1 MTIRIVIQPTQLTK
15 KASDQIYPRIKALQ
29 RWEFIKRKIKKKIRH
44 FAPNVIAVVASVS
57 MKLAI
62 QER

>member
-29 RWEFIKRKIKKKIRH
+29 RWEFIKRKIKKKLLGILLQ
-44 FAPNVIAVVASVS
+44 
-57 MKLAI
+57 MW
-62 QER
+62 